1 MKNSCLFGDASFR
14 GQMIDAGLDTIT
26 PMPALASWPAVTL
39 RDHLAECGEW
49 MDEALVLLQ
58 VPLHWD
64 VS

>member
-1 MKNSCLFGDASFR
+1 
-14 GQMIDAGLDTIT
+14 MIDAGLDTIT

-49 MDEALVLLQ
+49 TDEALVLLQ

>member
-1 MKNSCLFGDASFR
+1 
-14 GQMIDAGLDTIT
+14 MIDAGLDPIT
-26 PMPALASWPAVTL
+26 PMPAPASWPAVTL

-49 MDEALVLLQ
+49 TDEALVLLQ